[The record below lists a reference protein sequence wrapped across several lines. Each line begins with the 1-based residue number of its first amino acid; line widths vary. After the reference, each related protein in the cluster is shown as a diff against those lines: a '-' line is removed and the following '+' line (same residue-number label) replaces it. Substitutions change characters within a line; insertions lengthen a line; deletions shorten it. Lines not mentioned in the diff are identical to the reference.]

1 MKRRAAAV
9 DTLLEVIE
17 ESIGRRLGEV
27 ANSGGLHHALQL
39 SSLPLLLTSDGSVR
53 TGCVAAVPGGI
64 YVKRV
69 PDLLALVLLSVAIL
83 QAQSTNTPGQ
93 TENHVRELLSEGTRL
108 LAESKV
114 DAALD
119 DFRQAHS
126 LAPDDVDAIIG
137 LARAEALHTDK
148 SGSPDM
154 QTEAQEHYQ
163 EVLSK
168 QPTTELYVELYS
180 ERGWANFTKGDCSSL
195 SLAESDFSKAVS
207 LEPQNADLHFRLG
220 GVFAAEGV
228 EGLKCAHSEQERTAF
243 IQHAWSQYQSAVNL
257 DHTNV
262 QYREGFVLLS
272 DVLKRKPEYAEGTAK
287 QVDNPSSDFPLTLNV
302 DNALVLNFAEKNPE
316 ALFQAD
322 EMGMAPP
329 IHVIVY
335 ASLNGENH
343 WRFTCHR
350 ENSHGE
356 RNPCTKLAPGSYP
369 ARWIHNRE
377 LLQILIKEGDA
388 FGWRFL
394 DVEAAPESPANQQDN
409 VLRSESY
416 QFTIR
421 KPEDKGTTEYPML
434 IHVYGAAKF
443 RLPNGSLPA
452 RSHCSATSYT
462 SYRTDVDCT
471 NSGAVQLYKGF
482 VTVEAAIDG
491 NSEWWISCDAKWR
504 WSKCSVL
511 GPGFYPARWKDGPG
525 SRLVVLAVENDKPHE
540 VTFEAKQM
548 PNLREPAPAQPPSR

>member
-1 MKRRAAAV
+1 
-9 DTLLEVIE
+9 
-17 ESIGRRLGEV
+17 
-27 ANSGGLHHALQL
+27 
-39 SSLPLLLTSDGSVR
+39 
-53 TGCVAAVPGGI
+53 
-64 YVKRV
+64 VKRV
-69 PDLLALVLLSVAIL
+69 PNLCLLILLSVATL
-83 QAQSTNTPGQ
+83 PAQSTDTPGQ
-93 TENHVRELLSEGTRL
+93 AESHVRELVLEGTRL
-108 LAESKV
+108 LAASNV

-126 LAPDDVDAIIG
+126 LAPEDVEAIIG

-148 SGSPDM
+148 SGAPNM
-154 QTEAQEHYQ
+154 QAEAQAHYQ
-163 EVLSK
+163 EALSK
-168 QPTTELYVELYS
+168 HPTTELYVELYS

-195 SLAESDFSKAVS
+195 SLAERDFSEAVS
-207 LEPQNADLHFRLG
+207 LEPGNADLHFRLG

-228 EGLKCAHSEQERTAF
+228 EDLKCAHSEQEHTAF
-243 IQHAWSQYQSAVNL
+243 IEHAWSQYRSAVNL
-257 DHTNV
+257 DRTNA

-272 DVLKRKPEYAEGTAK
+272 DVLKRKPEYEGGTEK
-287 QVDNPSSDFPLTLNV
+287 QVDNPTSDYPLTLAV
-302 DNALVLNFAEKNPE
+302 DRTLVLNFAEKNPE

-322 EMGMAPP
+322 QMGMAPP
-329 IHVIVY
+329 IHLIVY

-356 RNPCTKLAPGSYP
+356 RNPCTNLAPGSYP
-369 ARWIHNRE
+369 ARWVHNRE
-377 LLQILIKEGDA
+377 LLQILVKEGDV

-394 DVEAAPESPANQQDN
+394 DVEPAPESPASPQDN
-409 VLRSESY
+409 VLRSDTY
-416 QFTIR
+416 QLNVR
-421 KPEDKGTTEYPML
+421 KPKDNSATEYPLL

-443 RLPNGSLPA
+443 RLPSGSLPA
-452 RSHCSATSYT
+452 RTHCSATSYT

-525 SRLVVLAVENDKPHE
+525 SRLVVLAVENDEPHE

-548 PNLREPAPAQPPSR
+548 PNLREPPTAQPPR